1 MLSWLSSLARTGTE
15 VAQREVKKL
24 ALMVGLLVLAGLT
37 FVVALGFIAAGIYTA
52 IRNELGPVS
61 ALFIMAGIFLV
72 MTLIVFLVAT
82 RSSRKPR
89 RRRVT
94 LTEEVDD
101 ALPPGREGDQLA
113 SLGTVAAAFAF
124 GVVRGLTR
132 RRRG

>member
-1 MLSWLSSLARTGTE
+1 MLSWLSSLARTGSE
-15 VAQREVKKL
+15 IAQREVKKL
-24 ALMVGLLVLAGLT
+24 ALMIGLLVLAGLL
-37 FVVALGFIAAGIYTA
+37 FLVALGFITAGIYTA

-72 MTLIVFLVAT
+72 LMVIAFLVAT
-82 RSSRKPR
+82 RGQRKPR

-101 ALPPGREGDQLA
+101 ALPPGREGDRLA

>member
-1 MLSWLSSLARTGTE
+1 MLSWLSALARTGTE

-24 ALMVGLLVLAGLT
+24 ALMVGLLILAGLLLL
-37 FVVALGFIAAGIYTA
+37 VALGFITAGVYTA
-52 IRNELGPVS
+52 IRNELEPVS

-72 MTLIVFLVAT
+72 LALIAFLVAN
-82 RSSRKPR
+82 RGQRKP

-94 LTEEVDD
+94 LTEEVDE
-101 ALPPGREGDQLA
+101 ALPPGREGDRLA

-124 GVVRGLTR
+124 GLVRGLTR

>member
-1 MLSWLSSLARTGTE
+1 MMSWLSSLARTGSE
-15 VAQREVKKL
+15 IAQREVKKL
-24 ALMVGLLVLAGLT
+24 ALMIGLLVLAGLLLL
-37 FVVALGFIAAGIYTA
+37 VALGFITAGTYTA

-72 MTLIVFLVAT
+72 LTVIAFLVAT
-82 RSSRKPR
+82 RGQRKP

-94 LTEEVDD
+94 LTEEVDE
-101 ALPPGREGDQLA
+101 ALPPGREGDRLA

-124 GVVRGLTR
+124 GVVRGFTR